1 MWIAFWVTVAVVF
14 TAGCVF
20 WRRGENSG
28 NKTNRGHR

>member
-20 WRRGENSG
+20 WQRGERKSS
-28 NKTNRGHR
+28 RPHR